1 MARIVWKP
9 GHLVSFKLR
18 DDLYTIAQME
28 SGSIMRFFDVKNKNG
43 EWKNI
48 NLNNSKQLFR
58 VFVGRVVNKNLA
70 FKKIKDETVI
80 PSQKILDEY
89 WIHPYTLLIDGD
101 HYKGDSSSFSFLGG
115 KLISLNW
122 SNNMSITNATV
133 IKHDLS
139 TVNDKSIIEN
149 YELTS
154 MWGDKD
160 LGDRLRR
167 YFDTGIDR
175 DDLKFEVFPG
185 LWDDREK
192 LRPLTRRLPIPMR

>member
-9 GHLVSFKLR
+9 GKLVNLKLR
-18 DDLYTIAQME
+18 DDLYSIGQME
-28 SGSIMRFFDVKNKNG
+28 EHSIMRFFDIYNHDGVW
-43 EWKNI
+43 EHI
-48 NLNNSKQLFR
+48 DLNEIKELFR
-58 VFVGRVVNKNLA
+58 VFVVGDVNRVLGVGRIKASSVVA
-70 FKKIKDETVI
+70 
-80 PSQKILDEY
+80 SQKPLSMY
-89 WIHPYTLLIDGD
+89 WIRFYNRLDYG
-101 HYKGDSSSFSFLGG
+101 HYKGDTDSFPFLGG
-115 KLISLNW
+115 KLIRTRNVQEAP
-122 SNNMSITNATV
+122 THAEV

-139 TVNDKSIIEN
+139 VVEDKAIIEK
-149 YELTS
+149 YELTN

-185 LWDDREK
+185 LWNDREK